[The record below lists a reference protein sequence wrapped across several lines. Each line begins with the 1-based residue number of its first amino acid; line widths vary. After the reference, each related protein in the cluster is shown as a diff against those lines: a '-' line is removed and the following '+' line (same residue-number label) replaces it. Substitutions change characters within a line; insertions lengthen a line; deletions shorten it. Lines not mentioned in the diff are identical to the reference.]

1 VFARTKYEQY
11 VVPQLISVKGIS
23 EGMWERKRPIWEGDC
38 DRQRGPRKKQKTNKD
53 GDGDDNESL
62 EGTQNGIGASG

>member
-1 VFARTKYEQY
+1 MFSRTKYEEY

-38 DRQRGPRKKQKTNKD
+38 DRERVPQKKRKTNKD
-53 GDGDDNESL
+53 GEDNESL
-62 EGTQNGIGASG
+62 EGTETGIGGGE